1 MRATPPRASLCRM
14 SLSATSS
21 GFPMRNAPPGPSWAS
36 KSRRVIGPH
45 PRSFPISLTAFAQP
59 GKYASAASF
68 VVLEVEA
75 EQRKRLDGR
84 ASADHH
90 FGPAARQQVE
100 GCEFLEQ
107 TNRVNGAQHRHR
119 TREPDGLRARRGR
132 TEDDGRGG
140 IEELAAVVLP
150 NAKRIQPELIGVL
163 DLLDQIAQTVGCAD
177 RAAVLG
183 ERCREAVDTDF
194 HVFLQGT
201 RPSRPRGLATRFDRR
216 ATARGGTSSRH
227 ARGCRA
233 RVPPSVAPLR
243 AIPTRL
249 SRRE

>member
-1 MRATPPRASLCRM
+1 MDVLVLANLEQQLELFSEQ
-14 SLSATSS
+14 
-21 GFPMRNAPPGPSWAS
+21 
-36 KSRRVIGPH
+36 RV
-45 PRSFPISLTAFAQP
+45 
-59 GKYASAASF
+59 
-68 VVLEVEA
+68 VVIEVEA
-75 EQRKRLDGR
+75 EQRKRLDRR

-100 GCEFLEQ
+100 RCEFLEQ

-132 TEDDGRGG
+132 TENNGRGG

-150 NAKRIQPELIGVL
+150 NAKRIQPQLIGVL

-194 HVFLQGT
+194 HVFLQGA
-201 RPSRPRGLATRFDRR
+201 RPSRQRALATRFNRR
-216 ATARGGTSSRH
+216 ATARGSTSGRH
-227 ARGCRA
+227 ARGCRV
-233 RVPPSVAPLR
+233 RVPPSVAPSR
-243 AIPTRL
+243 AIPSRL
-249 SRRE
+249 SRREWSSWPRRSRASRQRPKVLNSPGRCPFGYRTAYVV